1 MADHAKLSPSS
12 AARWLTCTAS
22 VAMEEGIEDQQ
33 SSYAAEGTYAHALC
47 ELEGKYA
54 VGQITK
60 RQLTAAKKK
69 IYSEEFHNAE
79 VEEASLEYATYIKEE
94 FRRLKKTC
102 DVVVCEFETRLDLS
116 KWAPGSFGTADCVII
131 AGDVLHVIDFKYGKG
146 VKVEAEGNPQMMLYA
161 GGALELY
168 GSLYDIETVKYTIIQ
183 PRLGGVSEASS
194 GAQELVSW
202 LENTVAVKAEEANSG
217 KGAFAPSESA
227 CRFCKAKAIC
237 EARAE
242 YFLGLFDDDPEPG
255 KLTLDRIGEIL
266 EKAKDMETWLKD
278 LKALAYGALM
288 EGKPVEGWKLVEG
301 RSNRKIT
308 DEDKAAKLLIE
319 AGLAEEDIYTKKFI
333 TLTALEKLLGA
344 KRTAETLGDLLV
356 KPKGQPS
363 LAPASDKRPEVHPE
377 EAVLNQFEEE

>member
-1 MADHAKLSPSS
+1 
-12 AARWLTCTAS
+12 
-22 VAMEEGIEDQQ
+22 MEEGLEDQQ

-94 FRRLKKTC
+94 FRKLKKTC

-131 AGDVLHVIDFKYGKG
+131 AGDTLHVIDFKYGKG

-168 GSLYDIETVKYTIIQ
+168 GTLYDISTVKYTIIQ
-183 PRLGGVSEASS
+183 PRLGGVSEAQSE
-194 GAQELVSW
+194 ARELVSW
-202 LENTVAVKAEEANSG
+202 LENTVAVKAKEADSG
-217 KGAFAPSESA
+217 KGHFAPSESA
-227 CRFCKAKAIC
+227 CKFCKAKEIC

-242 YFLGLFDDDPEPG
+242 YFLKLFDDDPEPG
-255 KLTLDRIGEIL
+255 KLSLDRIGKIL
-266 EKAKDMETWLKD
+266 EKAKDMENWLRD
-278 LKALAYGALM
+278 LRALAYSALM
-288 EGKPVEGWKLVEG
+288 KGEPVKGWKLVEG
-301 RSNRKIT
+301 RSSRKII
-308 DEDKAAKLLIE
+308 DEDRAAEALMKEGVPEGEIFTRKLI
-319 AGLAEEDIYTKKFI
+319 GV
-333 TLTALEKLLGA
+333 TALEKLLGA
-344 KRTAETLGDLLV
+344 KRAAAILGDLLV

-363 LAPASDKRPEVHPE
+363 LAPISDKRPEVHPE

>member
-22 VAMEEGIEDQQ
+22 VAMEEGIEEKQ

-54 VGQITK
+54 VGQITR

-116 KWAPGSFGTADCVII
+116 KWAPGSFGTADCIII

-168 GSLYDIETVKYTIIQ
+168 GPLYDIETVKYTIIQ

-202 LENTVAVKAEEANSG
+202 LENTVAVKAKEADSG

-227 CRFCKAKAIC
+227 CRFCKAREIC

-255 KLTLDRIGEIL
+255 RLTLDRVGEIL
-266 EKAKDMETWLKD
+266 EKAKDMENWLRD
-278 LKALAYGALM
+278 LRALAYSALM
-288 EGKPVEGWKLVEG
+288 KGEPVKGWKLVEG
-301 RSNRKIT
+301 RTSRKIV
-308 DEDKAAKLLIE
+308 DEDKAAE
-319 AGLAEEDIYTKKFI
+319 ALTKEGVPEEDIYTKKFI
-333 TLTALEKLLGA
+333 SLTALEKLLGA
-344 KRTAETLGDLLV
+344 KRAAAVLGDLLT

-363 LAPASDKRPEVHPE
+363 LAPISDKRPEVHPE

>member
-22 VAMEEGIEDQQ
+22 VAMEEGIEEKQ

-54 VGQITK
+54 VGQITR

-94 FRRLKKTC
+94 FQRLKKTC

-116 KWAPGSFGTADCVII
+116 KWAPGSFGTADCIII

-202 LENTVAVKAEEANSG
+202 LENTVAVKAKEADSG
-217 KGAFAPSESA
+217 KGHFAPSESA
-227 CRFCKAKAIC
+227 CRFCKARAIC

-242 YFLGLFDDDPEPG
+242 YFLGLFDDDPVPG
-255 KLTLDRIGEIL
+255 RLSLDSVGEIL
-266 EKAKDMETWLKD
+266 EKAKDMENWLRD
-278 LKALAYGALM
+278 LRALAYSALM
-288 EGKPVEGWKLVEG
+288 EGKPVKGWKLVEG
-301 RSNRKIT
+301 RTSRKIV
-308 DEDKAAKLLIE
+308 DEDKAAEALTKEGVPEDEIFTRKLV
-319 AGLAEEDIYTKKFI
+319 GV
-333 TLTALEKLLGA
+333 TALEKLLGA
-344 KRTAETLGDLLV
+344 KRAAAVLGDLLV

-363 LAPASDKRPEVHPE
+363 LAPVSAKRPEVHPE